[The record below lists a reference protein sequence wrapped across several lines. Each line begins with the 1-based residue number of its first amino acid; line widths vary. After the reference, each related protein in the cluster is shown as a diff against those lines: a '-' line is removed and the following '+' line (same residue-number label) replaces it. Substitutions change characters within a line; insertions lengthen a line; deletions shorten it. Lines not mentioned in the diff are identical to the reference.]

1 MFTTTANPT
10 LYVFLFSFSIVLTY
24 TTVRRGWL
32 HLPVATVVGI
42 VYTSVSFLLYSLAV
56 GNDLTHALSVGIA
69 LGTIFTVAT
78 VVIAASFR
86 ADTLDL
92 RRETLAV
99 APKHSTINR
108 SGDF

>member
-1 MFTTTANPT
+1 MFTTNTNPT

-24 TTVRRGWL
+24 MTVRRRWL
-32 HLPVATVVGI
+32 HLPVATIVGV

-56 GNDLTHALSVGIA
+56 GNNLTHALSVGIA
-69 LGTIFTVAT
+69 LGTMFTVAT

-86 ADTLDL
+86 AGTIEAGQEILTL
-92 RRETLAV
+92 
-99 APKHSTINR
+99 APKHSTINT